1 MTETMTADQTDAL
14 SKAIME
20 MTSTEKKIGEL
31 VVVNPQGAVEAAA
44 VLVSAST
51 FQPSTSISA
60 AEIEAA
66 TREFDLTNT
75 NSITRFGAAASESA
89 TAVSRQMLDGVR
101 NKDTGPAGDV
111 MSQMML
117 KIRGMDS
124 SKLAGGGL
132 FGWLK
137 SRASR
142 LAGFMQEFEEVSEQI
157 EAMSDSLRHHQI
169 TLMTSVAMM
178 DRLYDATVIQ
188 FHNLEVYI
196 LAGEQIL
203 HHLNTVDI
211 PALRD
216 EVTSG
221 KDGKDGTPAS
231 LMPQKLN
238 DLIAKRDQMER
249 KVHDLKLV
257 RMVSLQALPK
267 IRLTQDSDNSLI
279 AKIDTIVATTIPIW
293 YQEIAINMEIA
304 KTQKSAD
311 ATIMVADAT
320 EEMLVRGAEQFK
332 TATISA
338 KNAVERSVVGIDAIK
353 KANDLI
359 IQTLEESV
367 SIVQAGKRSRAE
379 ADRVLLGTEQALRD
393 ALNKTAAAQAAYD
406 QGVAA

>member
-1 MTETMTADQTDAL
+1 MTQTMTADTDSL
-14 SKAIME
+14 TKAIME

-51 FQPSTSISA
+51 FQPSTSITA

-75 NSITRFGAAASESA
+75 NSITRFGSAASESA

-142 LAGFMQEFEEVSEQI
+142 LAGFMQEFEEVSQQI

-203 HHLNTVDI
+203 HKLNTVDI
-211 PALRD
+211 PALRE

-304 KTQKSAD
+304 KTQKAAD
-311 ATIMVADAT
+311 ATTMVADAT

-353 KANDLI
+353 KANDMI

-406 QGVAA
+406 QGTAA